1 MSSGDNLNI
10 DETVNNNTLN
20 NNVKVDSVNIGT
32 VDIPGRALTAAAGAI
47 ANGGIMTAALS
58 VGAKAAQSTPSI
70 AGKIALAAGS
80 VALGAS
86 AIVVKNIASNVYIT
100 PGTNNLMPLNINI
113 DPTTYL
119 TEYLGLTGNNITDLL
134 LLLQFFHNL
143 EKYFSMLILFYF
155 LIINLKDFFLK
166 ISTYLPSSI
175 SPYYNKSINYIH
187 KAGHVYIFLLLLLLI
202 TSLLISS
209 HYFDFFLDNF
219 DKISEHYIKHKK

>member
-1 MSSGDNLNI
+1 MSSSDNLNI

-20 NNVKVDSVNIGT
+20 NDVKVDSVNIGT
-32 VDIPGRALTAAAGAI
+32 VEGRALTAAAGAI
-47 ANGGIMTAALS
+47 VNGGIMTAALS

-70 AGKIALAAGS
+70 AGKLAFAAGS

-86 AIVVKNIASNVYIT
+86 AIVVKNIASNVY
-100 PGTNNLMPLNINI
+100 TNNLMPLNINI
-113 DPTTYL
+113 DPTKYL

-155 LIINLKDFFLK
+155 LIINLKDYFLK

-175 SPYYNKSINYIH
+175 APYYNKSINYIH
-187 KAGHVYIFLLLLLLI
+187 KAGHVYIFLFLLLLI

-219 DKISEHYIKHKK
+219 DKISEHYIKYKK